1 MQILLIFM
9 KKKMKPIPESEL
21 ILNPNGSIYHLNVLP
36 EMLADTIIVVG
47 DPDRVAEITKHFD
60 TIEYKVAKR
69 EFVTHTGYL
78 NNKRLTVMS
87 TGIGT
92 DNIDIVLN
100 EVDACVNIDFE
111 TKMPKVKKKSLEI
124 IRLGTSG
131 SLQEDIDVD
140 SIVLSS
146 HGIGLDNLA
155 NYYLLENDVEETYII
170 EKFKKEVLN
179 SPYTASAYIAK
190 CSSTLM
196 QKLSKGYHQGITLTC
211 PGFYGPQ
218 GRQLRLEPRFQNLIS
233 NANKFKFE
241 QYQITNFEM
250 ETSGIYALGN
260 LLGHQCLSV
269 NVILAN
275 RIKNTFSKDPHKSV
289 EILIQ
294 EMLEKITHL

>member
-60 TIEYKVAKR
+60 TIEHKVAKR

-111 TKMPKVKKKSLEI
+111 TKMPKLKKKSLEI

>member
-21 ILNPNGSIYHLNVLP
+21 ILNSNGSIYHLNILP
-36 EMLADTIIVVG
+36 EMLADTVIFVG
-47 DPDRVAEITKHFD
+47 DPDRVAEITKYFD
-60 TIEYKVAKR
+60 TIEHKVAKR
-69 EFVTHTGYL
+69 EFITHTGYL

-100 EVDACVNIDFE
+100 EIDACVNIDFE
-111 TKMPKVKKKSLEI
+111 TKLPKTNKKSLEI

-140 SIVLSS
+140 SIVFSS

-155 NYYLLENDVEETYII
+155 NYYLLENDVEETYLI
-170 EKFKKEVLN
+170 EKFKQDVLN
-179 SPYTASAYIAK
+179 SPYTASAYISKA
-190 CSSTLM
+190 SSSLM
-196 QKLSKGYHQGITLTC
+196 SKLSKGFYEGITLTC

-218 GRQLRLEPRFQNLIS
+218 GRQLRLEPRFKQLIA
-233 NANKFKFE
+233 NANKFSYDKHR
-241 QYQITNFEM
+241 ITNFEM

-260 LLGHQCLSV
+260 LLGHHCLSI

-275 RIKNTFSKDPHKSV
+275 RIKNTFSKDPHSTV
-289 EILIQ
+289 EKLIK
-294 EMLEKITHL
+294 EMLEKITQL

>member
-60 TIEYKVAKR
+60 TIEHKVAKR

>member
-1 MQILLIFM
+1 M

-60 TIEYKVAKR
+60 TIEHKVAKR

-111 TKMPKVKKKSLEI
+111 TKMPKLKKKSLEI